1 MRHSRE
7 YVRGRVHTNGMESF
21 WATLKR
27 GYVGMG
33 MYHWMSVKHLKRYVN
48 EFSGRHNSR
57 PLDTE
62 AQMIA
67 TVRGMD
73 GKRLR
78 YEDLIADTPLM
89 QGRLV

>member
-7 YVRGRVHTNGMESF
+7 YVRGQVHTNGMESF

-27 GYVGMG
+27 GYVGV
-33 MYHWMSVKHLKRYVN
+33 YHWMSVKHLRRYVN
-48 EFSGRHNSR
+48 EFSSRHNNR

-62 AQMIA
+62 AQMMA

-78 YEDLIADTPLM
+78 YEDLIAGPPLM